1 MPSNSRTAV
10 PLSANCTCR
19 IICLSSAYVI
29 QVSASGMTIWRKYSA
44 LLPGIQH
51 FRLCRLRCRP
61 FSRRQDLPPAQCPR
75 LRDFRIGQ
83 GDGIPPLLFKLIF
96 EQRAKP
102 FPRNLFAVSSVY
114 FCLTISIPFHGPLST
129 NLFRN
134 TPPGI
139 PVSGQ

>member
-61 FSRRQDLPPAQCPR
+61 FSPRQDLPLQQCPR
-75 LRDFRIGQ
+75 LLDFQFGQ
-83 GDGIPPLLFKLIF
+83 GAEFLLFLFSLFFKQGQNHSHPTFFRLL
-96 EQRAKP
+96 P
-102 FPRNLFAVSSVY
+102 FTFFFP
-114 FCLTISIPFHGPLST
+114 IPFLS
-129 NLFRN
+129 LS
-134 TPPGI
+134 P
-139 PVSGQ
+139 